1 MIYPTGIHIYNNE
14 LIPKTGWKIN
24 LRSLPLSLLLGE
36 PLVAFVVAR
45 DREESEIEEE
55 QQMTGHCTLYLC
67 VCIYK
72 PSSLHPPHPVVLSC
86 YSS

>member
-67 VCIYK
+67 VCVSVCI
-72 PSSLHPPHPVVLSC
+72 
-86 YSS
+86 